1 MWGAHRARYSTRAS
15 GSFSSSFI
23 FSLMRLSISSKDG
36 NSLEDMDI
44 IAALT
49 PKNMTVREIADVT
62 DTSDKA
68 FTYVFNSR
76 EYTHVGKWPMNHG
89 TSGFHVPI
97 ETAEVIET
105 NQDITK
111 RLKRFAGPRN
121 IIRRDT
127 VRYAMGTWSWRPRIT
142 FTGFKIR
149 MTFAPVLIVPTYVPP
164 VRITNVLGHVSSFFC
179 AK

>member
-1 MWGAHRARYSTRAS
+1 
-15 GSFSSSFI
+15 
-23 FSLMRLSISSKDG
+23 
-36 NSLEDMDI
+36 MDI

-76 EYTHVGKWPMNHG
+76 EYTHVGQWPMNHG

-142 FTGFKIR
+142 LKGFKIR
-149 MTFAPVLIVPTYVPP
+149 MTFVPVLIVPTYVPP